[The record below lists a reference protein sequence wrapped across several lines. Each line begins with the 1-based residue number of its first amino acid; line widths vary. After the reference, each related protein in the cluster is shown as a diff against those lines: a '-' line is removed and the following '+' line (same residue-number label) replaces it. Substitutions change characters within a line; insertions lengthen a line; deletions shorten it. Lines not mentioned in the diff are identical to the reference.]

1 MDGGLTLL
9 IRIRRPFS
17 TYTDFTVEMKAN
29 KGQHYTIVD
38 HFVFKNGFRC

>member
-9 IRIRRPFS
+9 IRIRRPLG
-17 TYTDFTVEMKAN
+17 TYTVEMKAK